1 MDLNDLY
8 YFAKVVEHQGFS
20 AAARALDLPK
30 SKISRRIAE
39 LEKRLNTQLL
49 YRSTRKLHITEI
61 GRTYYQHCKA
71 MLIEAESAQELIER
85 NYSEPRGLIR
95 MTCPIALLHAH
106 IGDMLAEFLMKHP
119 QVTVHMEASNRRVDV
134 VAEGVDLAIRVR
146 PLPLDS
152 SDLVLKVL
160 SDRGL
165 CLVASPALIHKM
177 GTPTH
182 PNDLTNWPSLSLG
195 QTHGQVQTSF
205 EWCLTHDNGERV
217 VVPYSPRLVT
227 TDMVA
232 LRSSAMKG
240 VGVVQLPKLMVPEQ
254 LANGQ
259 LKKVLPDWSPRRE
272 TIHVVFPS
280 RRGMLPAVRA
290 LIDFLSE
297 KYASFQEA

>member
-20 AAARALDLPK
+20 AAARALGIPK

-61 GRTYYQHCKA
+61 GKTYYQHCKA
-71 MLIEAESAQELIER
+71 MLIEAESAQEVIEH
-85 NYSEPRGLIR
+85 NHAEPRGLIR

-106 IGDMLAEFLMKHP
+106 IGDMLAEFLVKHP

-165 CLVASPALIHKM
+165 CLVASPCLINKMGAPKHPKDLIH
-177 GTPTH
+177 
-182 PNDLTNWPSLSLG
+182 WPSLGLG
-195 QTHGQVQTSF
+195 QTQGQVQTAF
-205 EWCLTHDNGERV
+205 EWCLTHASGERIV
-217 VVPYSPRLVT
+217 IPHSPRLVT

-232 LRSSAMKG
+232 LRASAMAG
-240 VGVVQLPKLMVPEQ
+240 VGVVQLPNLMVPKQVAKGE
-254 LANGQ
+254 LVK
-259 LKKVLPDWSPRRE
+259 LLPDWSPRRE
-272 TIHVVFPS
+272 IIHVVFPS

-290 LIDFLSE
+290 LIDFLCE
-297 KYASFQEA
+297 KYDSFDEE

>member
-20 AAARALDLPK
+20 AAARALGIPK

-61 GRTYYQHCKA
+61 GKTYYQHCKA
-71 MLIEAESAQELIER
+71 MLIEAESAQELIEH
-85 NYSEPRGLIR
+85 NHAEPRGLIR
-95 MTCPIALLHAH
+95 ITCPIALLHAH
-106 IGDMLAEFLMKHP
+106 IGDMLAEFMVRHP

-165 CLVASPALIHKM
+165 CLVASPCLIKQM
-177 GTPTH
+177 GMPRH
-182 PNDLTNWPSLSLG
+182 PNDLIHWPSLGLG
-195 QTHGQVQTSF
+195 QTQGQVQTTF
-205 EWCLTHDNGERV
+205 EWCLTHASGERI
-217 VVPYSPRLVT
+217 VVPHSPRLVT

-232 LRSSAMKG
+232 LRASAMAG
-240 VGVVQLPKLMVPEQ
+240 VGVVQLPNLMVPKQ
-254 LANGQ
+254 VASGDLVK
-259 LKKVLPDWSPRRE
+259 LLPDWSPRRE
-272 TIHVVFPS
+272 IIHVVFPS

-290 LIDFLSE
+290 LIDFLCE
-297 KYASFQEA
+297 KYNSFDEE

>member
-20 AAARALDLPK
+20 AAARALGVPK

-61 GRTYYQHCKA
+61 GKTYYQHCKA
-71 MLIEAESAQELIER
+71 MLIEAESAQELIEQ
-85 NYSEPRGLIR
+85 NHSEPRGLIR

-106 IGDMLAEFLMKHP
+106 IGDMLAEFLVKHP

-165 CLVASPALIHKM
+165 CLVASPRLINKK
-177 GTPTH
+177 GLPTH
-182 PNDLTNWPSLSLG
+182 PDDLIDWPSLGLG
-195 QTHGQVQTSF
+195 QTQGQVQTSF
-205 EWCLTHDNGERV
+205 EWCLTHASGERIV
-217 VVPYSPRLVT
+217 IPHSPRLVT

-232 LRSSAMKG
+232 LRASAMAG
-240 VGVVQLPKLMVPEQ
+240 VGVVQLPNLMVPKQVTSGE
-254 LANGQ
+254 LVK
-259 LKKVLPDWSPRRE
+259 LLPDWSPRRE
-272 TIHVVFPS
+272 IIHVVFPS

-290 LIDFLSE
+290 LIDFLCE
-297 KYASFQEA
+297 KYDSFDEE

>member
-8 YFAKVVEHQGFS
+8 YFAKVVEHHGFS
-20 AAARALDLPK
+20 AAARALGIPK
-30 SKISRRIAE
+30 SKVSRRIAE

-61 GRTYYQHCKA
+61 GKAYYQHCKA

-95 MTCPIALLHAH
+95 MTCPVALLHAH
-106 IGDMLAEFLMKHP
+106 IGDMLAEFLVKYP
-119 QVTVHMEASNRRVDV
+119 QVTVHLEASNRRVDV

-165 CLVASPALIHKM
+165 CLVASPALIHRM
-177 GTPTH
+177 GAPAH
-182 PNDLTNWPSLSLG
+182 PNDLLNWPSLGLG
-195 QTHGQVQTSF
+195 QTQEQLHSNF
-205 EWCLTHDNGERV
+205 EWCLTNPGGERV
-217 VVPYSPRLVT
+217 IVTHVPKLVT

-232 LRSSAMKG
+232 LRASAVAG
-240 VGVVQLPKLMVPEQ
+240 VGVVQLPNLMVPEQ
-254 LANGQ
+254 LASGQ
-259 LKKVLPDWSPRRE
+259 LLKVLPQWSPRRE
-272 TIHVVFPS
+272 IIHVVFPS

-297 KYASFQEA
+297 KYASFQED

>member
-20 AAARALDLPK
+20 AAARALGVPK
-30 SKISRRIAE
+30 SKVSRRIAE
-39 LEKRLNTQLL
+39 LEKRLNTQLI

-61 GRTYYQHCKA
+61 GKTYYQHCKA
-71 MLIEAESAQELIER
+71 MLIEAESAQELIEQ
-85 NYSEPRGLIR
+85 NHSEPRGLIR

-106 IGDMLAEFLMKHP
+106 IGDMLAEFLVKYP
-119 QVTVHMEASNRRVDV
+119 KVTVHMEASNRRVDV

-165 CLVASPALIHKM
+165 CLVASPRLVRKM
-177 GTPTH
+177 GVPKH
-182 PNDLTNWPSLSLG
+182 PKDLLEWPSLGLG
-195 QTHGQVQTSF
+195 QTQGHVQTSF
-205 EWCLTHDNGERV
+205 EWCLTHVNGERV
-217 VVPYSPRLVT
+217 VVPFSPRLVT
-227 TDMVA
+227 TDMTA
-232 LRSSAMKG
+232 LRASAMAG
-240 VGVVQLPKLMVPEQ
+240 VGVVQLPNLMVPEQ
-254 LANGQ
+254 VAKGQ
-259 LKKVLPDWSPRRE
+259 LIKLLPEWSPRRE
-272 TIHVVFPS
+272 IIHVVFPS

-297 KYASFQEA
+297 KYDSFEEE

>member
-20 AAARALDLPK
+20 AAARALGVPK

-61 GRTYYQHCKA
+61 GKTYYQHCKA
-71 MLIEAESAQELIER
+71 MLIEAESAQELIEH
-85 NYSEPRGLIR
+85 SHAEPRGLIR

-106 IGDMLAEFLMKHP
+106 IGDMLAEFLLKHP
-119 QVTVHMEASNRRVDV
+119 QVTLHMEASNRRVDV
-134 VAEGVDLAIRVR
+134 VAEGIDLAIRVR

-165 CLVASPALIHKM
+165 CLVASPCLISKM
-177 GTPTH
+177 GIPKH
-182 PNDLTNWPSLSLG
+182 PNDLNKWPSLGLG
-195 QTHGQVQTSF
+195 QTQGQVQASF
-205 EWCLTHDNGERV
+205 EWCLTHDSGERV
-217 VVPYSPRLVT
+217 VVPHSPRLVT

-232 LRSSAMKG
+232 LRASAMAG
-240 VGVVQLPKLMVPEQ
+240 VGVVQLPNLMVPKQVTAGE
-254 LANGQ
+254 LVK
-259 LKKVLPDWSPRRE
+259 LLPGWSPRRE
-272 TIHVVFPS
+272 VIHVVFPS

-297 KYASFQEA
+297 KYDSFDEE

>member
-20 AAARALDLPK
+20 AAARALGVPK

-61 GRTYYQHCKA
+61 GKTYYQHCKA
-71 MLIEAESAQELIER
+71 MLIEAESAQELIEQ
-85 NYSEPRGLIR
+85 NHSEPRGLIR

-106 IGDMLAEFLMKHP
+106 IGDMLAEFLVKHP

-146 PLPLDS
+146 PLPLEN
-152 SDLVLKVL
+152 SDLVLKIL

-165 CLVASPALIHKM
+165 CLVASPRLIRKM
-177 GTPTH
+177 GLPKHPT
-182 PNDLTNWPSLSLG
+182 DLTEWPSLGLG
-195 QTHGQVQTSF
+195 QTQANVQNNF
-205 EWCLTHDNGERV
+205 EWCLTHLSGERV
-217 VVPYSPRLVT
+217 VVPFSPRLVT
-227 TDMVA
+227 TDMTA
-232 LRSSAMKG
+232 LRASAMAG
-240 VGVVQLPKLMVPEQ
+240 VGVVQLPNLMVPEQ
-254 LANGQ
+254 VADGRLVK
-259 LKKVLPDWSPRRE
+259 LLPEWSPRRE
-272 TIHVVFPS
+272 IIHVVFPS

-290 LIDFLSE
+290 LIDFLCQ
-297 KYASFQEA
+297 KYDSFDEE

>member
-20 AAARALDLPK
+20 AAARALGVPK
-30 SKISRRIAE
+30 SKVSRRIAE
-39 LEKRLNTQLL
+39 LEKRLNTQLI

-61 GRTYYQHCKA
+61 GKTYYQHCKA
-71 MLIEAESAQELIER
+71 MLIEAESAQELIEQ
-85 NYSEPRGLIR
+85 NHSEPRGLIR

-106 IGDMLAEFLMKHP
+106 IGDMLAEFLVKYP
-119 QVTVHMEASNRRVDV
+119 KVTVHMEASNRRVDV

-165 CLVASPALIHKM
+165 CLVASPSLVRKIGLPK
-177 GTPTH
+177 H
-182 PNDLTNWPSLSLG
+182 PKDLLEWPSLGLG
-195 QTHGQVQTSF
+195 QTQGHVQTSF
-205 EWCLTHDNGERV
+205 EWCLTHANGERV
-217 VVPYSPRLVT
+217 VVPFSPRLVT
-227 TDMVA
+227 TDMTA
-232 LRSSAMKG
+232 LRASAMAG
-240 VGVVQLPKLMVPEQ
+240 VGVVQLPNLMVPEQ
-254 LANGQ
+254 VAKGQ
-259 LKKVLPDWSPRRE
+259 LIKLLPEWSPRRE
-272 TIHVVFPS
+272 IIHVVFPS

-297 KYASFQEA
+297 KYDSFEEE